1 MVMMPRTRKSAKPT
15 DTTQLIGDDSQGG
28 FVSCPN
34 CGRPVADGLVRC
46 AGCGTRVLMGVTATR
61 ALLFM
66 ATGAVLGL
74 LVGGLS
80 VGTVM
85 NASRA
90 AAAAASTAAAHGAS
104 PSPSAG
110 ASSSAIAGL
119 ASPSRPAI
127 DPLAAS
133 ALRQVASTDDQMA
146 IELDNL
152 KHELRSRTVD
162 TGAIAA
168 TLRAMS
174 ASATYGTSVIGYL
187 SAWPDAAPLQGQL
200 GALYTQIR
208 AVAANGLAA
217 QLASVKAY
225 VTAGNQMVAVLAV
238 LPTLRTAELA
248 LGQSGGIVLPG
259 ASMPVATPAA
269 SPVPSPSP
277 SG

>member
-1 MVMMPRTRKSAKPT
+1 MAIMPSTRRTAKPT
-15 DTTQLIGDDSQGG
+15 DTTPLIGDDSQGS

-46 AGCGTRVLMGVTATR
+46 AGCGTRVLLGVAATR

-80 VGTVM
+80 VGSIL
-85 NASRA
+85 NASREA
-90 AAAAASTAAAHGAS
+90 TTASSAAAHAAS
-104 PSPSAG
+104 PTPGAG

-133 ALRQVASTDDQMA
+133 ALRQVASTEDQLA
-146 IELDNL
+146 ISLDNL
-152 KHELRSRTVD
+152 RHELKARPVD
-162 TGAIAA
+162 SAAIAT
-168 TLRAMS
+168 TLRAIS

-187 SAWPDAAPLQGQL
+187 SGWPDAAELQGQL
-200 GALYTQIR
+200 GALYTQVR
-208 AVAANGLAA
+208 AVAANGLSA
-217 QLASVKAY
+217 QLANVKAY
-225 VTAGNQMVAVLAV
+225 QSAANQMIAVLAV
-238 LPTLRTAELA
+238 LPAIRTAEMA

-259 ASMPVATPAA
+259 ASTPVATPLAT
-269 SPVPSPSP
+269 PVVSPSP

>member
-1 MVMMPRTRKSAKPT
+1 MALMPRTRKPAKP
-15 DTTQLIGDDSQGG
+15 DETTPMIGDDSQGTY
-28 FVSCPN
+28 VSCPN
-34 CGRPVADGLVRC
+34 CGRPVAAGLVRC
-46 AGCGTRVLMGVTATR
+46 TGCGTRVLMGVAASR

-80 VGTVM
+80 VGTIM

-90 AAAAASTAAAHGAS
+90 TAAAASTAAAHGAS
-104 PSPSAG
+104 PSPNAG
-110 ASSSAIAGL
+110 ASSSAVAGL

-133 ALRQVASTDDQMA
+133 ALRQVASTDDQLA
-146 IELDNL
+146 ISLGNL
-152 KHELRSRTVD
+152 KHELRSRAVD

-225 VTAGNQMVAVLAV
+225 VTAGNQMVAILAV
-238 LPTLRTAELA
+238 LPALRTAELA

-259 ASMPVATPAA
+259 ASIPVATPAA
-269 SPVPSPSP
+269 SPVASPSP